1 MNNAPRAD
9 AMLNGCMMQNTNQ
22 RTLLFTETE
31 WQAAMPTVVKDM
43 TDFLSARRAP
53 VFKDHSTHGEGWGS
67 GSFLQLGG
75 KVFILTNEHVADAR
89 TPNQDLASQL
99 REQDAIW
106 RIAGNH
112 IQLPLPL
119 DLALLPV
126 PDSIGATMHESVAIG
141 VEQIA
146 IAHDPVEG
154 ELLAFTGFAGERVHF
169 HFGTLFSEAI
179 CSTAREIP
187 LPQDN
192 WFSGRYH
199 FGLDYRPDLAED
211 VIGTRGLPLP
221 PGLSGSTVWNT
232 RFVAAKMAGQRWTPD
247 MAQVTGVVW
256 GWPTDKGCVVA
267 TRAEYV
273 RSFLLEAAREL
284 GTGV

>member
-1 MNNAPRAD
+1 MT
-9 AMLNGCMMQNTNQ
+9 QNTNQ
-22 RTLLFTETE
+22 RTLLFTEAQ
-31 WQAAMPTVVKDM
+31 WQSAMPAVVHDM
-43 TDFLSARRAP
+43 TAFLSARRAP
-53 VFKDHSTHGEGWGS
+53 VFKDYGTHGEGWGS

-75 KVFILTNEHVADAR
+75 RVFILTNEHVAYAR
-89 TPNQDLASQL
+89 SPSQDLASQL
-99 REQDAIW
+99 HQQEDIW
-106 RIAGNH
+106 RIVGKH
-112 IQLPLPL
+112 VDFPLPL

-126 PDSIGATMHESVAIG
+126 PVSMWATTHGSVAIG

-154 ELLAFTGFAGERVHF
+154 ELLAFSGFAGERVHF
-169 HFGTLFSEAI
+169 HFETLFSEAV
-179 CSTAREIP
+179 CSTAREVP
-187 LPQDN
+187 LPRDAR
-192 WFSGRYH
+192 FSDRFH

-211 VIGTRGLPLP
+211 VIGTKGLPLP

-232 RFVAAKMAGQRWTPD
+232 RFVEAKIADQPWTPD
-247 MAQVTGVVW
+247 MALVTGVVW
-256 GWPTDKGCVVA
+256 GWPTDRGCVVA